1 MSFSALLKDFKAK
14 PKRSADDAEH
24 PAPKRAKAPA
34 GAEEDDGAP
43 EAGPV
48 SRRDADPLPPL
59 VFQIGMNKTGTSS
72 ICNLANACFGPGHC
86 VHFTVGDG
94 ADGEVPI
101 ARRMVENERAGR
113 SLLAGFDLARTRMFT
128 DMEDMRPE
136 RGEGAVEGYRRFWRR
151 LRDEHPDARFVLN
164 VRVVGDEAEAPV
176 PLRFVLNVRD
186 EDAFVRSRFAHGD
199 YAQRWARAHGLDPTD
214 RRAIESAMRE
224 DVREHHREVRAG
236 FADCPDRLL
245 VYDIDHDEVGA
256 SRCMDSTS
264 PRLTGRPRVFSCAT
278 AGHVARVHRREAH
291 GPSPAVGE

>member
-14 PKRSADDAEH
+14 PKPSADDAEH

-34 GAEEDDGAP
+34 GVEEDDGAP

-48 SRRDADPLPPL
+48 PRRDADPLPPL

-151 LRDEHPDARFVLN
+151 LGSARRALI
-164 VRVVGDEAEAPV
+164 VGAGPGGIAAAGVFARSGYAVSWIDPSFDGGALSQYSSV
-176 PLRFVLNVRD
+176 PANTKVDLLQEQLQFFMPAVTRGCSPYRFGSSSAISVMCCIFTFTMAL
-186 EDAFVRSRFAHGD
+186 VRSFVTYSFCSSCD
-199 YAQRWARAHGLDPTD
+199 WYF
-214 RRAIESAMRE
+214 RR
-224 DVREHHREVRAG
+224 
-236 FADCPDRLL
+236 
-245 VYDIDHDEVGA
+245 
-256 SRCMDSTS
+256 
-264 PRLTGRPRVFSCAT
+264 
-278 AGHVARVHRREAH
+278 
-291 GPSPAVGE
+291 

>member
-34 GAEEDDGAP
+34 DAEEDDGAP

-48 SRRDADPLPPL
+48 SRGDADPLPPL

-113 SLLAGFDLARTRMFT
+113 SLLAGFDLAPARMFT

-164 VRVVGDEAEAPV
+164 VRVVGDEAEAPS
-176 PLRFVLNVRD
+176 PSVR
-186 EDAFVRSRFAHGD
+186 
-199 YAQRWARAHGLDPTD
+199 AQRARRGRLRALASRTATTLGARARARPHRPPRDRERNAR
-214 RRAIESAMRE
+214 RRA
-224 DVREHHREVRAG
+224 RA
-236 FADCPDRLL
+236 
-245 VYDIDHDEVGA
+245 
-256 SRCMDSTS
+256 S
-264 PRLTGRPRVFSCAT
+264 PRGPRRLRRLPGSSSRVRHRP
-278 AGHVARVHRREAH
+278 
-291 GPSPAVGE
+291 

>member
-14 PKRSADDAEH
+14 PKRAADDASEN
-24 PAPKRAKAPA
+24 PEPKRAKAPA
-34 GAEEDDGAP
+34 GAEERVDGP
-43 EAGPV
+43 GPA
-48 SRRDADPLPPL
+48 SRHDANPLPPL

-72 ICNLANACFGPGHC
+72 ICNLANECFGPGHC

-164 VRVVGDEAEAPV
+164 VRVVGDEAEAPL
-176 PLRFVLNVRD
+176 PLFL
-186 EDAFVRSRFAHGD
+186 SK
-199 YAQRWARAHGLDPTD
+199 
-214 RRAIESAMRE
+214 
-224 DVREHHREVRAG
+224 
-236 FADCPDRLL
+236 
-245 VYDIDHDEVGA
+245 
-256 SRCMDSTS
+256 
-264 PRLTGRPRVFSCAT
+264 TGTCS
-278 AGHVARVHRREAH
+278 G
-291 GPSPAVGE
+291 

>member
-34 GAEEDDGAP
+34 GVEEDDGAP

-101 ARRMVENERAGR
+101 ARRMLENERAGR
-113 SLLAGFDLARTRMFT
+113 ALLAGFDLARTRMFT

-164 VRVVGDEAEAPV
+164 VR
-176 PLRFVLNVRD
+176 D

-199 YAQRWARAHGLDPTD
+199 YAQRWARAHGLDATD
-214 RRAIESAMRE
+214 RRAIESAMRA

-236 FADCPDRLL
+236 FADCPERLL
-245 VYDIDHDEVGA
+245 VYDIDRDEVRVPR
-256 SRCMDSTS
+256 SRRADS
-264 PRLTGRPRVFSCAT
+264 A
-278 AGHVARVHRREAH
+278 HVARLV
-291 GPSPAVGE
+291 